1 MLRYRLYAAC
11 SEDAETL
18 ASFEALYYEQV
29 AAGTSELI
37 TYTLEA
43 PKWQFLCY
51 LTDTKD
57 VLLHGSV
64 QEDITEFE
72 LRQAVDAYAFGN
84 QKAIYAASDG
94 IWPLYFAIINMRR
107 HRNISR
113 LNACSRLL
121 DQKGKVGEAHYFF
134 SLNREVLE
142 AEPWCPGT
150 IYVLPKA
157 TFVQE
162 PVQTKRGTE
171 YQSAQRA
178 SLVSVKPLAKLS
190 VEPKDFPFLEQMRGH
205 DTAMVS
211 KLAREDPEGFPWL
224 DEGGQRSAVMLD
236 VVLEFTFSS
245 QPSCI

>member
-1 MLRYRLYAAC
+1 MYIGYKLGMQPSPYFLQRPPV
-11 SEDAETL
+11 SEDVETL
-18 ASFEALYYEQV
+18 ASFEALYSEQV
-29 AAGTSELI
+29 AAGAGELI

-72 LRQAVDAYAFGN
+72 PRQAVDAYAFGN
-84 QKAIYAASDG
+84 QRAIYAASDG
-94 IWPLYFAIINMRR
+94 IWPLYFAIVNTKR
-107 HRNISR
+107 HKRVSR

-121 DQKGKVGEAHYFF
+121 ERTGTLSEPHYFF

-142 AEPWCPGT
+142 AEPWCLGT

-162 PVQTKRGTE
+162 PVQTKRGAE
-171 YQSAQRA
+171 YQSAQWA
-178 SLVSVKPLAKLS
+178 SLVAVRPLAKLS
-190 VEPKDFPFLEQMRGH
+190 VASKDFPFLEQMRSH
-205 DTAMVS
+205 DTELVS
-211 KLAREDPEGFPWL
+211 RQAREDPEGFPWI
-224 DEGGQRSAVMLD
+224 DEGDREAG
-236 VVLEFTFSS
+236 
-245 QPSCI
+245 